1 MINAQKLKCHARE
14 TGIDELR
21 ITTAQP
27 FSDARERINEQTDER
42 LFLNPERWSR
52 TSNQRFCDVHYQRSD
67 ARSVIT
73 ACLCYYTD
81 EPQDGSKPGD
91 PHGMVA
97 RYTWRNHYRELRNRL
112 RKLARFLKKEYGAMF
127 RVYSNG
133 PLAEKAAA
141 QRSGIGYYGKHSIII
156 HHRFGSWIVLG
167 EIITDIEIEPDQA
180 LPGDCGACQ
189 LCMDACPTRAII
201 RPYVID
207 RRRCIQA
214 LTNWLGDI
222 PEDIMAVWGK
232 RLYGCSMCQDACP
245 VNKIVKPFDRPRTAI
260 GNVGPSLSLLDI
272 LRIDEKTYRTAY
284 ADNQVAA
291 DWINF
296 PAIKR
301 NALICI
307 GHAGD
312 RSALDTVREF
322 ARHDDQ
328 ILAAA
333 ARWALNRL

>member
-1 MINAQKLKCHARE
+1 VINAQKLKSHARE

-21 ITTAQP
+21 VTTAQA
-27 FSDARERINEQTDER
+27 FSDARERINEQVDEN

-52 TSNQRFCDVHYQRSD
+52 TSTQRFCDIHYQRSD
-67 ARSVIT
+67 ARSIIT

-81 EPQDGSKPGD
+81 ELQDGSRPGD

-97 RYTWRNHYRELRNRL
+97 RYTWRNHYLELKNRL
-112 RKLARFLKKEYGAMF
+112 RTLARFLKKEYHAIF
-127 RVYSNG
+127 RVYANG

-141 QRSGIGYYGKHSIII
+141 QRSGIGFYGKHSIIV
-156 HHRFGSWIVLG
+156 HPRFGSWIVLG
-167 EIITDIEIEPDQA
+167 EIVTDIEIEPDQS
-180 LPGDCGACQ
+180 LSRDCGTCH
-189 LCMDACPTRAII
+189 LCLDACPTKTII

-214 LTNWLGDI
+214 LTNWPGEI
-222 PEDIMAVWGK
+222 PDDIMAVWGK
-232 RLYGCSMCQDACP
+232 RLYGCSICQDVCP
-245 VNKIVKPFDRPRTAI
+245 VNKSVKPFDRPRTAI

-272 LRIDEKTYRTAY
+272 LHIDEKTFRTAY
-284 ADNQVAA
+284 ANNQVTAS
-291 DWINF
+291 WINF

-301 NALICI
+301 NALICL

-312 RSALDTVREF
+312 RSALRTVREF
-322 ARHDDQ
+322 IRHNDR
-328 ILAAA
+328 IIAAA